1 MLKRPTVPAVIV
13 KPEPSEHPL
22 REKLA
27 KDINGPVFVADLLL
41 QRGVEE
47 KEQARDF
54 FLASLGASQSETGG
68 PAMLGLDKA
77 VSLLMKVR
85 ESGEK
90 VFVHGDYDVD
100 GVTATALLYQGLRH
114 CGFNADW
121 FLPNRFQEG
130 YGISY
135 ASVGKLN
142 ERGARWIISVDTGI
156 SAVAE
161 VAKAKEL
168 GIGVIITDHHQSSG
182 ELPPADAIL
191 NPNQPGCPYPNKG
204 LSGVGVAYKLLN
216 AVSLALT
223 GETAEGFL
231 DLLALGSLA
240 DNVPLVGENRRL
252 VKAGLRMLS
261 GSANIGVKALMERVG
276 VEGGRLTSGEILF
289 KVTPMLNAMGR
300 MGSPEISAR
309 LLLSESE
316 AEAEGYLDHMVA
328 ENNRRRKLDQGIT
341 EQAVRM
347 IDGDPV
353 LMDSGCLV
361 VASSDWHEGVIGIVA
376 ARLVERYHRP
386 CFVLAIDAE
395 KGLAKGSGR
404 TLTGFNLHK
413 ALAGTAHLLEK
424 WGGHYHACG
433 LTIKVENIPALRG
446 HLNAAA
452 AEHLAG
458 NDFIPR
464 ITPSVEIPLAR
475 LNEESMQWLQRF
487 EPFGPLNESP
497 LFYSEDVMLL
507 SPPKVVGDKHLK
519 FMVGAPGAAFDAIGF
534 NLGYLREYVMERPR
548 LGKIAYYPEW
558 NAFRGERRI
567 QLRVVA
573 LE

>member
-1 MLKRPTVPAVIV
+1 MLKRPAVPAVIV
-13 KPEPSEHPL
+13 KPETAAHPL
-22 REKLA
+22 REGLA
-27 KDINGPVFVADLLL
+27 KDINGPAFVADLLL
-41 QRGVEE
+41 QRGVLE

-54 FLASLGASQSETGG
+54 FLAALGQSQSDRHG
-68 PAMLGLDKA
+68 PVMLGMDNALA
-77 VSLLMKVR
+77 LLLEVHR
-85 ESGEK
+85 SGEK
-90 VFVHGDYDVD
+90 IFVHGDYDVD
-100 GVTATALLYQGLRH
+100 GVTATALLYQGLKA

-135 ASVGKLN
+135 ASVGKLHAQ
-142 ERGARWIISVDTGI
+142 GARWIVSVDTGI
-156 SAVAE
+156 AAVAE

-168 GIGVIITDHHQSSG
+168 GLGVIITDHHQSSG

-191 NPNQPGCPYPNKG
+191 NPNQPGCAYPNKG

-216 AVSLALT
+216 AVSLALR
-223 GETAEGFL
+223 GETAERFL

-252 VKAGLRMLS
+252 VKAGLKLLS
-261 GSANIGVKALMERVG
+261 VSPNLGLKALMERVG
-276 VEGGRLTSGEILF
+276 VERARITSGEILF

-309 LLLSESE
+309 LLLSETEEE
-316 AEAEGYLDHMVA
+316 AMGYLDQMA
-328 ENNRRRKLDQGIT
+328 GENNRRRKLDQGIT

-347 IDGDPV
+347 IDGDPA
-353 LMDSGCLV
+353 LTESGCLV
-361 VASSDWHEGVIGIVA
+361 VDSPEWHEGVIGIVA

-404 TLTGFNLHK
+404 TMTGFNLHK
-413 ALAGTAHLLEK
+413 ALAGAAHLLEK

-433 LTIKVENIPALRG
+433 LTIKAENIPAFRG
-446 HLNAAA
+446 LMNAAA
-452 AEHLAG
+452 AEHLAD
-458 NDFIPR
+458 NDFVPR
-464 ITPSVEIPLAR
+464 IAPTVEIALAK
-475 LNEESMQWLQRF
+475 LDEGSMQWLQRF

-497 LFYSEDVMLL
+497 LFYSEDVELM
-507 SPPKVVGDKHLK
+507 SQPKVVGDKHLK
-519 FMVGAPGAAFDAIGF
+519 FMVGKPGAAFDAIGF
-534 NLGYLREYVMERPR
+534 NLGYLREYVMDRAK
-548 LGKIAYYPEW
+548 LAKIAYYPEW
-558 NAFRGERRI
+558 NTFRGERKI

-573 LE
+573 ME

>member
-1 MLKRPTVPAVIV
+1 MLKRPTVPAIII
-13 KPEPSEHPL
+13 KPDAAVNPL

-27 KDINGPVFVADLLL
+27 RDINGPGFVADLLL
-41 QRGVEE
+41 QRGIQE

-54 FLASLGASQSETGG
+54 FLASLGQSQSESDG
-68 PAMLGLDKA
+68 PRILGMDKA
-77 VSLLMKVR
+77 LDLLLKVHA
-85 ESGEK
+85 SGEK
-90 VFVHGDYDVD
+90 VYVHGDYDVD
-100 GVTATALLYQGLRH
+100 GVTATALLFQGLKSL
-114 CGFNADW
+114 GFNADW

-135 ASVGKLN
+135 ASVGKLH
-142 ERGARWIISVDTGI
+142 ELGARWIISVDTGI

-216 AVSLALT
+216 ALTLALK
-223 GETAEGFL
+223 GETAERYL

-252 VKAGLRMLS
+252 VKAGLKLLS
-261 GSANIGVKALMERVG
+261 AAPNIGVRALMERVG
-276 VEGGRLTSGEILF
+276 VERSRISSGEILF

-309 LLLSESE
+309 LLLSETDEE
-316 AEAEGYLDHMVA
+316 AAGYLDQMVG

-347 IDGDPV
+347 IDEDPA
-353 LMDSGCLV
+353 LTESGCLV
-361 VASSDWHEGVIGIVA
+361 VASPEWHEGVIGIVA
-376 ARLVERYHRP
+376 ARLVERYRRP
-386 CFVLAIDAE
+386 SFVLAIDAE

-413 ALAGTAHLLEK
+413 ALMGASHLLEK

-433 LTIKVENIPALRG
+433 LTIKAGNIPAFRELM
-446 HLNAAA
+446 NAAA

-458 NDFIPR
+458 NDFVPR
-464 ITPSVEIPLAR
+464 ITPTVEIPLDL

-497 LFYSEDVMLL
+497 LFYSEEVELL
-507 SPPKVVGDKHLK
+507 STPKVVGDKHLK
-519 FMVGAPGAAFDAIGF
+519 FMVGTPGACFDAIGF
-534 NLGYLREYVMERPR
+534 NLGYLRNYVMDRPR

-558 NAFRGERRI
+558 NSFRGERKI

-573 LE
+573 IE

>member
-13 KPEPSEHPL
+13 KPEPSGHPL

-54 FLASLGASQSETGG
+54 FLAALGNSQSETGG

-77 VSLLMKVR
+77 VSLLMKLR

-90 VFVHGDYDVD
+90 IFVHGDYDVD
-100 GVTATALLYQGLRH
+100 GVTATALLFQGLRH
-114 CGFNADW
+114 CGFNVDW
-121 FLPNRFQEG
+121 FIPNRFQEG

-135 ASVGKLN
+135 ASVGKLS
-142 ERGARWIISVDTGI
+142 ERGARWLISVDTGI

-261 GSANIGVKALMERVG
+261 GSANVGVKALMDRVG

-309 LLLSESE
+309 LLLSQSE
-316 AEAEGYLDHMVA
+316 AEAEGYLDQMVA

-341 EQAVRM
+341 EEAVRM
-347 IDGDPV
+347 IDGDPA

-361 VASSDWHEGVIGIVA
+361 VASPDWHEGVIGIVA

-386 CFVLAIDAE
+386 SFVLAIDAE

-413 ALAGTAHLLEK
+413 ALASASHLLEK

-433 LTIKVENIPALRG
+433 LTIKVENIPALRE
-446 HLNAAA
+446 LMNAAA

-458 NDFIPR
+458 NDFVPR
-464 ITPSVEIPLAR
+464 ISPSVDIPLER

-534 NLGYLREYVMERPR
+534 NLGYLRNYVMERPR
-548 LGKIAYYPEW
+548 LARIAYYPEW
-558 NAFRGERRI
+558 NTFRGERKI

>member
-1 MLKRPTVPAVIV
+1 MLKRPVVPAIIV
-13 KPEPSEHPL
+13 KPEASTHPL
-22 REKLA
+22 RERLS
-27 KDINGPVFVADLLL
+27 KDINGPAFVADLLL
-41 QRGVEE
+41 QRGIEE

-54 FLASLGASQSETGG
+54 FLAALGKSQSETGG
-68 PAMLGLDKA
+68 PGMLGMDKA
-77 VSLLMKVR
+77 LEILR
-85 ESGEK
+85 AAHASGEK
-90 VFVHGDYDVD
+90 VIVHGDYDVD
-100 GVTATALLYQGLRH
+100 GVTATALLYQGLKQ
-114 CGFNADW
+114 CGLNVGW

-135 ASVGKLN
+135 ASVAKLN
-142 ERGARWIISVDTGI
+142 EQGAKWLISVDTGI

-182 ELPPADAIL
+182 ELPPADAII

-216 AVSLALT
+216 ALMLSLK
-223 GETAEGFL
+223 GETAERFL

-252 VKAGLRMLS
+252 VKAGLKAMS
-261 GSANIGVKALMERVG
+261 TSPNIGVRALMERVG
-276 VEGGRLTSGEILF
+276 VDPNRLSSGEILF

-309 LLLSESE
+309 LLLSETPEE
-316 AEAEGYLDHMVA
+316 AASYLDQMVN
-328 ENNRRRKLDQGIT
+328 ENNKRRKLDQGIT
-341 EQAVRM
+341 EHAVRM
-347 IDGDPV
+347 VDADPS
-353 LMDSGCLV
+353 LSSSGCLV
-361 VASSDWHEGVIGIVA
+361 VASTEWHEGVIGIVA
-376 ARLVERYHRP
+376 ARMVERYRRP
-386 CFVLAIDAE
+386 AFVLAIDAE

-413 ALAGTAHLLEK
+413 ALGGAAGLLEK

-433 LTIKVENIPALRG
+433 LTIKAENIDAFRDIM
-446 HLNAAA
+446 NAAA
-452 AEHLAG
+452 AEHLAE
-458 NDFIPR
+458 NDFVPR
-464 ITPSVEIPLAR
+464 IAPTVEIPLDR
-475 LNEESMQWLQRF
+475 LNEENMLWLQRF

-497 LFYSEDVMLL
+497 LFYSEEVELL
-507 SPPKVVGDKHLK
+507 SQPKVVGDKHLK
-519 FMVGAPGAAFDAIGF
+519 FMVGTPTARFDAIGF
-534 NLGYLREYVMERPR
+534 NLGYLREYVMERTR
-548 LGKIAYYPEW
+548 IGKIAYYPEW
-558 NAFRGERRI
+558 NTFRGERKI